1 MHMYVCKKENL
12 EKTDEKSIK
21 GEKEE
26 EKEEEEEKEKEKK
39 KKKRKG
45 KRKRGKYFARS
56 TFFFRRS

>member
-1 MHMYVCKKENL
+1 MYVCKKENL

-26 EKEEEEEKEKEKK
+26 EEEEEEEKENEKK

-45 KRKRGKYFARS
+45 KRKGGNILRGLLSSSVGAE
-56 TFFFRRS
+56 